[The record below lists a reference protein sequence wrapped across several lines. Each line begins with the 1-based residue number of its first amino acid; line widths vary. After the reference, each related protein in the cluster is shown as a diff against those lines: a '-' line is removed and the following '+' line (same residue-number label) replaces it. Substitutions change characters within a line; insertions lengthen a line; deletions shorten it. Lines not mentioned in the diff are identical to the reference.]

1 MAKAKSFKIA
11 NSLDGMLTVIVPLL
25 DKKYHCTTELSIE
38 VGPDGFEYY
47 QFIIRFDGF
56 EQFEQVFTKS
66 KGWLLDM
73 INDDPSLF
81 DRIEWAYQDM
91 LLNAEDE
98 FNSVENQ
105 DEEG

>member
-11 NSLDGMLTVIVPLL
+11 NSLDGMLSVIVPLL
-25 DKKYHCTTELSIE
+25 DKKYNCTTELSIV
-38 VGPDGFEYY
+38 VGPDRFEYY

-56 EQFEQVFTKS
+56 EQFEQIFTKS
-66 KGWLLDM
+66 RGWLTDL
-73 INDDPSLF
+73 INADVSLF
-81 DRIEWAYQDM
+81 DRLEWAYQDM
-91 LLNAEDE
+91 LMNAEDE